1 MSNAAESFGVP
12 RRSTAGARGNGAM
25 QLEARHERLLTS
37 EERASVRDALDM
49 LALALTDA
57 GHVWTD
63 GERSAYER
71 AIEILD

>member
-1 MSNAAESFGVP
+1 
-12 RRSTAGARGNGAM
+12 M

-71 AIEILD
+71 AFEILD